1 MTTRRLSIARGKV
14 SKDITEAAGA
24 AIVTASME
32 FTWDRAAGLHR
43 KDLIMALEEFTQ
55 YIKSARN
62 LAIRD

>member
-24 AIVTASME
+24 AVVTASME

-43 KDLIMALEEFTQ
+43 KDLLMALDEFKQ
-55 YIKSARN
+55 YIKAGRN
-62 LAIRD
+62 LPIRD